1 MQPTPSQTKQIEQ
14 WLEDFCI
21 TEYFDSLRFKTYQK
35 GERIYSFQGLIYVL
49 QGEIRVFSELMQQ
62 MHQKTSR
69 LPNLGLFKPQKLS
82 DIFLIFI
89 YLVLEKAYLIN
100 KNKSIFLEFQTLFI
114 GNLPHILYSYQLKFF
129 KCFKHYTKHTPCFLL
144 KNDQMIVEL
153 KSQSPKV

>member
-1 MQPTPSQTKQIEQ
+1 MSISAKSIEATHISNSSSKESNGFNPNSCSRCTK
-14 WLEDFCI
+14 
-21 TEYFDSLRFKTYQK
+21 
-35 GERIYSFQGLIYVL
+35 
-49 QGEIRVFSELMQQ
+49 
-62 MHQKTSR
+62 KTSQ

-89 YLVLEKAYLIN
+89 YFVLEKAYLIN